1 MTTAMDAVDRMKS
14 KSEVAKDI
22 YGTAAEKQ
30 TWTGNCKW
38 ITASRKFTV
47 GLNVAKVAVATS
59 SEGFLLSGLS

>member
-30 TWTGNCKW
+30 T
-38 ITASRKFTV
+38 
-47 GLNVAKVAVATS
+47 
-59 SEGFLLSGLS
+59 